1 MESRVFHMKWLY
13 HLYFYPRCHNDNAKI
28 LILTCDSRYVR
39 NKRNDFC
46 AFVLG
51 MDYYISWYIWLQ
63 KYSGT
68 WYNNSGVRDMSQ
80 TCIVVTCEGHCIY
93 EWISYLCQLLIFV
106 DYKLWHSC
114 KNQHMVNSLFVW
126 ILNLILAS
134 DFYECLGFFCLFFF
148 VVFFSNMNKM
158 NTQEGN
164 ITYAVPGILV
174 DHGPYDYLV

>member
-80 TCIVVTCEGHCIY
+80 TCIVVTCRGIAFVNEY
-93 EWISYLCQLLIFV
+93 LISVSFWSLLIINCDTVAKISIWLTRYSFE
-106 DYKLWHSC
+106 YLIWYWHQIFM
-114 KNQHMVNSLFVW
+114 NVW
-126 ILNLILAS
+126 GS
-134 DFYECLGFFCLFFF
+134 LFFF
-148 VVFFSNMNKM
+148 FFFFKY
-158 NTQEGN
+158 E
-164 ITYAVPGILV
+164 
-174 DHGPYDYLV
+174 